1 MEPTSPAFSELAG
14 GFFTTEPPGNPF
26 MLNKQSQKDKYLYK
40 VSTVVIFIE
49 TESRIGGFQELG
61 KRGNE
66 ECLSN
71 GNEDAMLQDEKIFE
85 TGHTLM

>member
-1 MEPTSPAFSELAG
+1 
-14 GFFTTEPPGNPF
+14 

-40 VSTVVIFIE
+40 VSTVVKFIE

-85 TGHTLM
+85 TGHTIM